1 MKTKKEMKDEYKLLK
16 FPMGVF
22 QIRNVKSGKVFVG
35 SSMNLDK
42 IWNRHK
48 FQLELGGHK
57 SKSLQKDW
65 NEMGAECFVFE
76 VLEEIKE
83 SDDPA
88 VDNAKEVDVLMEMVV
103 EKVKPEYNR

>member
-1 MKTKKEMKDEYKLLK
+1 MKTKKEMREEYKQLK

-48 FQLELGGHK
+48 FQLEMGGHK

-65 NEMGAECFVFE
+65 NELGAECFVFE

-83 SDDPA
+83 SDDPS
-88 VDNAKEVDVLMEMVV
+88 VDNAREVEVLLEMVV
-103 EKVKPEYNR
+103 EKVKPEYI